1 MMSTYEPPLVESVL
15 LKWSHRPVI
24 VGKRLHGDIEPPHGG
39 VIESLT
45 RSEKAKLY
53 ARDSKATL
61 PM

>member
-45 RSEKAKLY
+45 RSEKAKL
-53 ARDSKATL
+53 
-61 PM
+61 